1 MNTQHKAIV
10 TGIVQ
15 LPIQFKKSY
24 QGYVYSNVTVLDKN
38 GKEIPIFF
46 NSELANE
53 LKRVYQPNT
62 EVKVTVDIDTRRQ
75 REKNSGQKKDK
86 VNIVLQATDFELTV
100 TH

>member
-24 QGYVYSNVTVLDKN
+24 QGYVYSKVTVLDKN

-53 LKRVYQPNT
+53 LKRVYQTNT
-62 EVKVTVDIDTRRQ
+62 EVKVTVDNDTRKYH
-75 REKNSGQKKDK
+75 ENNIDQKQDK